1 MNGIA
6 IGLGLLGVVATIVFL
21 AWPWWGQP
29 SKDNQGETVDDR
41 YEAVLTA
48 LRDLDFDHALG
59 KVTKEDY
66 GPLRQDLLLQA
77 AGIMAQLD
85 EQTGADL
92 ELQILDP
99 CRACGRIAL
108 SDDQFC
114 AGCGIELSPAHSE
127 CPQCRRMASPG
138 DLYCR
143 KCGAELVPSPARPSL
158 ERTLEVRA

>member
-6 IGLGLLGVVATIVFL
+6 LGLGLLLVGAVIANL
-21 AWPWWGQP
+21 AWPWWAQP

-48 LRDLDFDHALG
+48 LRDLDFDDALG

-77 AGIMAQLD
+77 AKFMAQLD
-85 EQTGADL
+85 EQAGADPEAQL
-92 ELQILDP
+92 LDP

-114 AGCGIELSPAHSE
+114 AGCGTELSPAHSE
-127 CPQCRRMASPG
+127 CPQCGQMVNPG
-138 DLYCR
+138 ELYCR
-143 KCGAELVPSPARPSL
+143 ECGAELVPSL